1 MWKGVY
7 PYEYIDEWEKFNEIS
22 LPKKECFCSNLHM
35 EDITDSDYNH
45 TKSVCK
51 DVFRNLS
58 ARLCKTFF
66 SSMISIASRFKKD

>member
-22 LPKKECFCSNLHM
+22 LPRKECFYSNLHM

-45 TKSVCK
+45 TKSVVK
-51 DVFRNLS
+51 MYLEIYQLDSANLFS
-58 ARLCKTFF
+58 APWL
-66 SSMISIASRFKKD
+66 A